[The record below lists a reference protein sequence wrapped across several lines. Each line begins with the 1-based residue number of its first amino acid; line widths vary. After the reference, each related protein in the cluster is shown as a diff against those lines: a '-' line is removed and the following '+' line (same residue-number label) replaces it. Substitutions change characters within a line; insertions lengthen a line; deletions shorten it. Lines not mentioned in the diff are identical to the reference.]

1 MALVFATAM
10 ESKSKQDAKQQRGAQ
25 ALFILVFIAAFGL
38 ALILIFSSKASS
50 TLSVFSV
57 ASMVAA
63 GSLLGGG
70 LFGFLFGI
78 PRTLQQ
84 QRDGEQ
90 DGATKQNADG
100 QASTYAPNTNL
111 EQISDWLTKILVGA
125 GLIQLTKLRQ
135 FLGDAAAY
143 LAPGFGGGDS
153 GRVFAL
159 ATILSYVLLGFLV
172 GYLWTR
178 LYFAGALR
186 AADVAA
192 LAREIKEIRDQN
204 DLDAKALALAMRQ
217 MNPSGEKPVPS
228 QKELDDA
235 IEEASKA
242 VKTQVF
248 YQAQALRTE
257 NWFEQK
263 NKAKM
268 ERTIPIFEALVHSD
282 KGDEYHQ
289 NYAQLGYALK
299 DSRIPNWEGS
309 EAALSKAIHIRGSWQ
324 ENQWISYEFNRAICR
339 IMLDDP
345 RQERPSSAEARRKIV
360 EDLQAV
366 FSTTPFITMG
376 ENTPEIMKWIE
387 VNKITKDELRPKRR

>member
-1 MALVFATAM
+1 MDA
-10 ESKSKQDAKQQRGAQ
+10 SKKDAKQQRGAQ
-25 ALFILVFIAAFGL
+25 ALFILVFIAAVGL
-38 ALILIFSSKASS
+38 VLILTFSWRASS
-50 TLSVFSV
+50 PLSVFSI
-57 ASMVAA
+57 ACMFAA
-63 GSLLGGG
+63 ASLLGGG

-84 QRDGEQ
+84 QRDGEH
-90 DGATKQNADG
+90 DGASTQNADG
-100 QASTYAPNTNL
+100 QSSTYAPNTNL

-135 FLGDAAAY
+135 FCADAATS

-153 GRVFAL
+153 ARVFAL

-186 AADVAA
+186 AADIAA

-204 DLDAKALALAMRQ
+204 DLDARALALAMHQ
-217 MNPSGEKPVPS
+217 LNPSGEVSLPT
-228 QKELDDA
+228 QQELDDA
-235 IEEASKA
+235 IKEASTA
-242 VKTQVF
+242 AKTQIF
-248 YQAQALRTE
+248 YQAQTLRGE

-268 ERTIPIFEALVHSD
+268 ERTIPIFEALIHSD
-282 KGDEYHQ
+282 KAEEFHR
-289 NYAQLGYALK
+289 NYGQLGYALK
-299 DSRIPNWEGS
+299 DSRSPNWERS
-309 EAALSKAIHIRGSWQ
+309 AAILTKAIQIRGSWQ
-324 ENQWISYEFNRAICR
+324 ENGWIWYEFNRAICR

-345 RQERPSSAEARRKIV
+345 RQERPSSTDVRRRIV

-366 FSTTPFITMG
+366 FSTDPFITMAQ
-376 ENTPEIMKWIE
+376 NTPEIMKWID
-387 VNKITKDELRPKRR
+387 VNKVTKDELRTKRK